1 MKKLFALLLAF
12 TLLFLTACNN
22 KPADSTTGT
31 GTGTGNPQNPVTPN
45 ELELKDTIICKYT
58 RDFIDL
64 PSRVIYEGSGGLVH
78 YYSKADGKAYVYC
91 FDPLCEH
98 DDGYCLAAAWKSV
111 ETLGFNF
118 GYTFFINNRF
128 YGHTGFGQIISFSFD
143 GTDKKIEYDAEYDND
158 AISGNPWGHCIAIG
172 PYIYIDL
179 RSYASEDGKAHTL
192 RFNVETGEMEDLTE
206 KTGNYMY
213 PSFFYNG
220 MIYGYDHGSGYL
232 KADLDLNS
240 YEEIERIPYSNHF
253 SGSRFL
259 NMIRDQDGIYKT
271 HFYDMKTGTTE
282 MHEIP
287 GLTIDGSR
295 VLLYADENYL
305 YFYKYEE
312 FLLGEVWFRGELKPT
327 YKYNDGSI
335 YRVNHDGTGLVCIY
349 EESEFNITGREA
361 IIIGDQFLVEGK
373 NVRVRDNQT
382 ETWDS
387 GLLVGTIGADGKID
401 ELKPVEV
408 VE

>member
-1 MKKLFALLLAF
+1 MKTTKKLFALFLAF

-22 KPADSTTGT
+22 NPADSTTT
-31 GTGTGNPQNPVTPN
+31 GTGTDNSQNAGTVN
-45 ELELKDTIICKYT
+45 ELELKDTIVFSETY
-58 RDFIDL
+58 DFIDL
-64 PSRVIYEGSGGLVH
+64 PSRIVYENGIVY
-78 YYSKADGKAYVYC
+78 YYSKVDGKAYIYC

-98 DDGYCLAAAWKSV
+98 SDGYCLANGSSKHALS
-111 ETLGFNF
+111 F

-128 YGHTGFGQIISFSFD
+128 YSQTGFGEIISFSFD
-143 GTDKKIEYDAEYDND
+143 GTDRKIEYDAEYET
-158 AISGNPWGHCIAIG
+158 SVGGVWGHSFAVG
-172 PYIYIDL
+172 PYLYIEL
-179 RSYASEDGKAHTL
+179 RSYASEDGKPHTL

-206 KTGNYMY
+206 KTGNYIW
-213 PSFFYNG
+213 PTFFYNG
-220 MIYGYDHGSGYL
+220 MLYGYNQGSGYL

-240 YEEIERIPYSNHF
+240 CEEIERILDNRCY

-259 NMIRDQDGIYKT
+259 NILKDAEGRYNT
-271 HFYDMKTGTTE
+271 YFYDLQTGTTE
-282 MHEIP
+282 TYEIE
-287 GLTIDGSR
+287 GLTADDYIH
-295 VLLYADENYL
+295 VLCADENYF
-305 YFYKYEE
+305 YFYKNDEI
-312 FLLGEVWFRGELKPT
+312 LLGEVWKKGELKPI

-349 EESEFNITGREA
+349 EEDEFVIDGQEA
-361 IIIGDQFLVEGK
+361 IICGDQFLVFGH

-401 ELKPVEV
+401 RLDPVEV

>member
-12 TLLFLTACNN
+12 SCLFLTACNQN
-22 KPADSTTGT
+22 PADSTTGT

-45 ELELKDTIICKYT
+45 ELELKDTIVSNIT

-64 PSRVIYEGSGGLVH
+64 PSRVVYEQGMVY

-98 DDGYCLAAAWKSV
+98 NDGYCLANPSNM
-111 ETLGFNF
+111 ETIGFSF

-128 YGHTGFGQIISFSFD
+128 YYHTGFGQIISFAFD

-158 AISGNPWGHCIAIG
+158 AIFGNPWGHCMAVG

-206 KTGNYMY
+206 KTGNYIS
-213 PSFFYNG
+213 PSYFYNG
-220 MIYGYDHGSGYL
+220 MLYGYNSTPGYL
-232 KADLDLNS
+232 KSDLNLNS
-240 YEEIERIPYSNHF
+240 CEEIEQLYSSRF
-253 SGSRFL
+253 SSGSRFL
-259 NMIRDQDGIYKT
+259 RIVCEQDGIAKISAYN
-271 HFYDMKTGTTE
+271 MQTE
-282 MHEIP
+282 ALETYEIP
-287 GLTIDGSR
+287 GLEKSSNIICVD
-295 VLLYADENYL
+295 DEHI
-305 YFYKYEE
+305 YFYQKEIIY
-312 FLLGEVWFRGELKPT
+312 LGDRWYKDELKP
-327 YKYNDGSI
+327 YNKTNNGSI
-335 YRVNHDGTGLVCIY
+335 YRINLDGTGLVCIY
-349 EESEFNITGREA
+349 EEDEFEITGQEA
-361 IIIGDQFLVEGK
+361 VIAGDKILIEGH
-373 NVRVRDNQT
+373 NIRIRDNQV

-387 GLLVGTIGADGKID
+387 GVLVGTIGADGKID